1 MWLKYHNKR
10 KELYKKAFNKHKF
23 NARVKSVAKNSME
36 LTKTTPGLPRVLII
50 GGGFGGIQLA
60 KHLNKQKVEVIML
73 DKHNYHTFQPLL
85 YQVAMGAIESD
96 AVGFP
101 LRKIFHRQKNFRFFL
116 AEVKKI
122 NGTENTVTA
131 DIGDIKYDY
140 LVVATGSNTNFFGN
154 KEMEHF
160 TMPMKNIPEALNI
173 RSLVLQ
179 NLEKAL
185 VTADREEREALL
197 TFTVVGGGAT
207 GVELAGALAEMRLHI
222 LDLDYPGLY
231 PGDMKIYLVEGKP
244 VLLAAMSA
252 DASAKAKQ
260 YLTEK
265 GVIIY
270 NDVHVKT
277 YDGKLIC
284 IDNNLTFKTRSVF
297 WAAGVKGEVPDGFA
311 EDTITKGTRLKT
323 DEINRVK
330 GYQNVFAIGDVAAVV
345 TPDNDKGYPGVA
357 QVAIQQGKQLAAN
370 LLNLINNKPVKAFS
384 YFDKGTLATVGRN
397 QAVADIRK
405 FKFQGFFAWV
415 LWLFVHLLFLAGFTN
430 KLIVFFSWAINY
442 FTKNSDNRMIV
453 RYFDTKTM
461 MADPISK

>member
-1 MWLKYHNKR
+1 M
-10 KELYKKAFNKHKF
+10 
-23 NARVKSVAKNSME
+23 
-36 LTKTTPGLPRVLII
+36 PRVLII

-60 KHLNKQKVEVIML
+60 KNLKGEKLEVIML

-101 LRKIFHRQKNFRFFL
+101 IRKIFHRQKNFRFFL
-116 AEVKKI
+116 AEVQKI
-122 NGTENTVTA
+122 NHDQNTVTA
-131 DIGDIKYDY
+131 NIGDIKYDY
-140 LVVATGSNTNFFGN
+140 LVVATGSNTNFFGS

-173 RSLVLQ
+173 RSLLLQ
-179 NLEKAL
+179 NFERALLE
-185 VTADREEREALL
+185 TDPEEREALL

-231 PGDMKIYLVEGKP
+231 PQDMKIYLAEGKP
-244 VLLAAMSA
+244 VLLAAMSE

-270 NDVHVKT
+270 NDVHVKS
-277 YDGKLIC
+277 YDGETLS
-284 IDNNLTFKTRSVF
+284 IDNGMTFKTKTVF
-297 WAAGVKGEVPDGFA
+297 WAAGVRGEVPAGFA
-311 EDTITKGTRLKT
+311 EEVITKGTRLQT

-330 GYQNVFAIGDVAAVV
+330 GYRNIFAIGDVAAVV
-345 TPDNDKGYPGVA
+345 TPGNDKGYPGVA
-357 QVAIQQGKQLAAN
+357 QVAIQQGEQLAGNIISIIA
-370 LLNLINNKPVKAFS
+370 NKPTRPFS
-384 YFDKGTLATVGRN
+384 YFNKGSLATVGRN
-397 QAVADIRK
+397 QAVADIGR
-405 FKFQGFFAWV
+405 FKFQGVFAWF
-415 LWLFVHLLFLAGFTN
+415 LWLFVHLMFLAGFTN

-461 MADPISK
+461 MADPVSK